1 MNIHQMLQNILL
13 FCHLFILF
21 LVDNLL
27 KTIIDLSM
35 NPWIDLSS
43 NSSQSSSRSLKY
55 DVIKYYNL
63 LPNQCMILGVVRNI
77 KVQTAHIWPRC
88 KGNTMGLFNL
98 KNPVNCVRNCLRLTE
113 SIEKEFDRLS
123 LTIIRDTSHLKVCH
137 IRNTIIDLLYSI
149 Q

>member
-1 MNIHQMLQNILL
+1 MLQNILL
-13 FCHLFILF
+13 LYHLFILF

-27 KTIIDLSM
+27 KTIIDVSM

-43 NSSQSSSRSLKY
+43 DSSQSSSRSLKY

-63 LPNQCMILGVVRNI
+63 LPNQCIVLGVVRNI
-77 KVQTAHIWPRC
+77 KVQTAHIWPRS
-88 KGNTMGLFNL
+88 KGNTMSLCNL
-98 KNPVNCVRNCLRLTE
+98 KNRVNCIRNCVRLTE
-113 SIEKEFDRLS
+113 SIEKEIDRLS
-123 LTIIRDTSHLKVCH
+123 LTIIRDKSHLKVCH